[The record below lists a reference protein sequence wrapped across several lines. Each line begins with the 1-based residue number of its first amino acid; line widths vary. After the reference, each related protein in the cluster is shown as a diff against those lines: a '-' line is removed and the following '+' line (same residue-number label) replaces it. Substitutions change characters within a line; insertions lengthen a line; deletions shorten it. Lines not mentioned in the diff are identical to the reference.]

1 MFRILPFNL
10 RNNAE
15 KGREVIENLMETF
28 MEQPMN
34 PFGKVSGAL
43 SSFRVDVMDTGEGYE
58 IRAELPGF
66 SKDEI
71 TLAYEEEK
79 YLVIRAERPEP
90 PEGIKYICRERR
102 TGKFERSFLVDG
114 IDEAGITAEFSEGI
128 LRVVLPKEKSEK
140 ARRVI
145 DIG

>member
-1 MFRILPFNL
+1 
-10 RNNAE
+10 
-15 KGREVIENLMETF
+15 
-28 MEQPMN
+28 MN

-66 SKDEI
+66 SREEI

-79 YLVIRAERPEP
+79 YLVIRAERPES

-114 IDEAGITAEFSEGI
+114 IDETGITAEFSEGI
-128 LRVVLPKEKSEK
+128 LRVVLPKERSEK

>member
-1 MFRILPFNL
+1 MFRIIPFNL

-15 KGREVIENLMETF
+15 KGREVLDNLLDTL
-28 MEQPMN
+28 MEQPMH

-43 SSFRVDVMDTGEGYE
+43 SSFRVDVMDTGDAYE

-66 SKDEI
+66 SRDEI
-71 TLAYEEEK
+71 SLAYEENK

-90 PEGIKYICRERR
+90 SEGVRYVCHERR
-102 TGKFERSFLVDG
+102 TGKFERSFMVDD
-114 IDEAGITAEFSEGI
+114 IAEQSIKAEFSNGI
-128 LRVVLPKEKSEK
+128 LRVILPKEKSEK
-140 ARRVI
+140 ERTII